1 MSEVPFST
9 PDHPIL
15 PHSGAVKNNEHPPI
29 RVIPEQPH
37 LPEKLKPIPSP
48 HDSITTPPSITTS
61 STDTMAPKPV
71 YNSTFTRDISDSLT
85 RCGIQVDYVNPTPLG
100 EGANHLVYS
109 YSVPNEKPQ
118 VIKIAKE
125 QSTTTLTD
133 GGADGEREGN
143 EIAKKTF
150 SQYAATTDVMN
161 DPKGDDRYF
170 VIQEAVKGKPVTNS
184 RFKSNSSVRKQL
196 AEIVQKNNRLY
207 ADEKMCLDF
216 VGMAGFTGWFKK
228 QFKKLLL
235 RKSEFEVSNII
246 EGEDGKLKI
255 IDFEYFN
262 LNGHIGFRKKVTN
275 FLGMT
280 VNRILMKHYFGLD
293 IKKR

>member
-1 MSEVPFST
+1 MSEVSFST
-9 PDHPIL
+9 PDHQVIPQSVAIKSTE
-15 PHSGAVKNNEHPPI
+15 HSPI
-29 RVIPEQPH
+29 RQIPERPH
-37 LPEKLKPIPSP
+37 LPKLQTIPSLNE
-48 HDSITTPPSITTS
+48 SVITPPSITTS
-61 STDTMAPKPV
+61 STDVITAKPI
-71 YNSTFTRDISDSLT
+71 YNSTFTRDISESMI

-109 YSVPNEKPQ
+109 YSLPNEKPR

-125 QSTTTLTD
+125 QSTTTLTENS
-133 GGADGEREGN
+133 AEGEREGN

-150 SQYAATTDVMN
+150 SHYAATTDVMN

-170 VIQEAVKGKPVTNS
+170 VIQDAVKGKPVTNS
-184 RFKSNSSVRKQL
+184 RFKSNGSVRKQL
-196 AEIVQKNNRLY
+196 SEIVQKNNKLY

-262 LNGHIGFRKKVTN
+262 LNGHISFMKKITN